1 MPSEYISYSNT
12 LLLYITRK
20 LDEFFISLKIFAE
33 VGSITFGQL
42 RLGIHH

>member
-12 LLLYITRK
+12 LLTRK